1 MLLNCK
7 FCGGEL
13 EITEGAKITT
23 CKYCRTTQ
31 TLPVIKDE
39 QSSNLFNR
47 ANALRRRCD
56 FDKAEAAFEKIIESD
71 GTEAEAYWGLVLSK
85 YGIEYVEDPESGKMI
100 PTCHRASY
108 DSIVADGDYKSALEY
123 ADEER
128 KALYVEQ
135 ASEIDRIQKDILSL
149 AEKEEKYDVFICYK
163 ETDENGKRT
172 RDSATA
178 SEIYYELT
186 DAGFKVF
193 YAAETLQGKI
203 GSEYEP
209 IIFAA
214 LNSAKVMLVIGSK
227 PEYFNAVWVKNEWS
241 RFLKIMKNDR
251 KKRLIPC
258 YRDMDAYDL
267 PEEFVHIQAQNMEKM
282 AFLIDLIQGV
292 KKVMESFKT
301 EPVIVKEKETVVKET
316 VVNNQTTVITDNGSS
331 IVSAVGSN
339 AAALLRRAFMFLED
353 GDFESADEYC
363 EKVLD
368 IEPENALGYLGKLLA
383 DLKLKTKEF
392 LKLCKDPFDD
402 NVNYKKAIRFG
413 DDALKT
419 ELTTCIQQIKT
430 RNQLAHMENLYLLA
444 MDDYKSSSISRIEKA
459 IQTFKSLSG
468 FKDSNE
474 KIKLCE
480 EKIQKLREKEEAEKQ
495 EQERQAELER
505 IAAEEKSEAERLE
518 NERLAELRRIEIVK
532 KIKLKKKIFAIIA
545 GVAIICFALAFFI
558 PRFALPEFEYTL
570 SDDRTYYSIKANK
583 YRVKGDVVIPNTYND
598 LPVEEISDKAFL
610 KCNNLTSVTI
620 PDSIR
625 TIGVKAFKDCSS
637 LACVNFSEK
646 SQLNSIGDD
655 AFRKCTALTSITIP
669 DSVTIIG
676 INAFMYCEALES
688 IELGSNVK
696 TIGSSAFTYCYK
708 LTNIVIPDSVTIIGD
723 WAFEYCTELAE
734 VTIGSGVTTIGEWTF
749 ADCPKL
755 DNIYYTG
762 TAEQWNT
769 IKFKSNWRRNSGECK
784 ISRIPT
790 LKYTFNADEGY
801 FTVTGIGTYSD
812 TTLVIPSTY
821 NNKPVKSIAD
831 NAFYDCDILTNIT
844 IPDSITSIGNSAF
857 FDCTNLTN
865 VTIGNNVT
873 TIGDSAFYNCTAI
886 TSLTLGNNVTT
897 IGNSA
902 FAYCNKL
909 TTIKYKDSETHWN
922 EILKGTDWDKYI
934 RAYTILYN
942 YTGE

>member
-71 GTEAEAYWGLVLSK
+71 GTESEAYWGLVLSK

-135 ASEIDRIQKDILSL
+135 ASEIDRIQKDILTL

-258 YRDMDAYDL
+258 YRNMDAYDL

-518 NERLAELRRIEIVK
+518 NERLAEIRRIENERKAKRDGIIALIICSV
-532 KIKLKKKIFAIIA
+532 FAICLTL
-545 GVAIICFALAFFI
+545 AIVI
-558 PRFALPEFEYTL
+558 PRFVMPEFKYTL
-570 SDDRTYYSIKANK
+570 SDDGTYYTVKANK
-583 YRVKGDVVIPNTYND
+583 YRLKGDVVIPGTYND
-598 LPVEEISDKAFL
+598 LPVQEIVDKAFK
-610 KCNNLTSVTI
+610 KCKKITTIKVSENIKTIGKNAFEKCTALTSVTI
-620 PDSIR
+620 SNSVEE
-625 TIGVKAFKDCSS
+625 IGYEAFRYCT
-637 LACVNFSEK
+637 A
-646 SQLNSIGDD
+646 LNSIEFSENSSLKTIDD
-655 AFRKCTALTSITIP
+655 YAFRNCTALTSITIP
-669 DSVTIIG
+669 DSVKNIG
-676 INAFMYCEALES
+676 NSAFMYCETLSSAT
-688 IELGSNVK
+688 IGSNVEN
-696 TIGSSAFTYCYK
+696 IGNSAFLYCYK
-708 LTNIVIPDSVTIIGD
+708 LKSIDIPDSVTSIGD
-723 WAFEYCTELAE
+723 WTFEYCFELTEI
-734 VTIGSGVTTIGEWTF
+734 TIGTGVKSIGEYAL

-755 DNIYYTG
+755 KTVYYKG
-762 TAEQWNT
+762 TAAQWKK
-769 IKFKSNWRRNSGECK
+769 ISIKSNWRYGS
-784 ISRIPT
+784 
-790 LKYTFNADEGY
+790 AD
-801 FTVTGIGTYSD
+801 F
-812 TTLVIPSTY
+812 
-821 NNKPVKSIAD
+821 
-831 NAFYDCDILTNIT
+831 DI
-844 IPDSITSIGNSAF
+844 ITS
-857 FDCTNLTN
+857 
-865 VTIGNNVT
+865 
-873 TIGDSAFYNCTAI
+873 DSQ
-886 TSLTLGNNVTT
+886 
-897 IGNSA
+897 
-902 FAYCNKL
+902 K
-909 TTIKYKDSETHWN
+909 
-922 EILKGTDWDKYI
+922 
-934 RAYTILYN
+934 
-942 YTGE
+942 